1 MTRTRLLRLLCLL
14 LALLVL
20 PACTTMQ
27 RNIAATT
34 VCLASLAADI
44 ALTIHNAP
52 TWGPGGLLGLFV
64 CDLSMAALSHGQ
76 GYGEGLQPQPIAKEE
91 SAQ

>member
-1 MTRTRLLRLLCLL
+1 MTRTRIPRLLCLL
-14 LALLVL
+14 LALLLV

-27 RNIAATT
+27 RNVAATT

-64 CDLSMAALSHGQ
+64 CDISLAAFGNGQ
-76 GYGEGLQPQPIAKEE
+76 GYGEGLQLQPIAKEE
-91 SAQ
+91 SAR